1 MHQDVAMRTTV
12 SISDAILRRL
22 RERARQSGK
31 PFRQVIEETLALG
44 LARQSKSREAIRFR
58 VQPHRLGLKPGFR
71 GLSLNQL
78 YDQLESEETLR

>member
-1 MHQDVAMRTTV
+1 MHQDVTMRTTV

-31 PFRQVIEETLALG
+31 PFRQVVEETLALG
-44 LARQSKSREAIRFR
+44 LARQSKSRETTRFR

-71 GLSLNQL
+71 SLSLNQL